1 MTRIALPT
9 CVLLCAVAGCGVT
22 ETETVC
28 TLEARAGVN
37 VVVTDSA
44 TGAPIASGFTMVVQ
58 DGAYRDSTTVP
69 PGAPIGANSAG
80 SAWERE
86 GVYSVSVSADGYK
99 MWNKAGVRVEGGKCH
114 VKAVSLAARL
124 QRA

>member
-1 MTRIALPT
+1 MTRTALPT
-9 CVLLCAVAGCGVT
+9 CVLLCAVAGCGMT
-22 ETETVC
+22 DTVC

-44 TGAPIASGFTMVVQ
+44 TGAPVASGFTMVVQ

-69 PGAPIGANSAG
+69 PNASPGANSAG

-99 MWNKAGVRVEGGKCH
+99 TWNRAGVRVEGDKCH
-114 VKAVSLAARL
+114 VKAVLLAARL
-124 QRA
+124 QRT